1 MFLALLPSEK
11 KIGPRDLLVLDEG
24 HLLEAEVL
32 SLIGFI
38 LSKSKWRKYLQVFS
52 MIYSEEEEDTDIL

>member
-32 SLIGFI
+32 SLISFI
-38 LSKSKWRKYLQVFS
+38 LSKSKWRNTSRFFYDL
-52 MIYSEEEEDTDIL
+52 L